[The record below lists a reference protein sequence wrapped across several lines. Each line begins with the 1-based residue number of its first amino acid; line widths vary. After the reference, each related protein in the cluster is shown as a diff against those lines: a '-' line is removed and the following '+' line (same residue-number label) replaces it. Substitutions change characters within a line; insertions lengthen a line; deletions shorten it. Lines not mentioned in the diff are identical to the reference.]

1 MKEGKRQKKDMIE
14 KQYCY
19 QCHVNTHTHSQ
30 PRTHSHTHYS
40 LFSVRGE
47 PLGRKIKM
55 VWFTLFSII
64 SGNNWAHFQMKP
76 NF

>member
-1 MKEGKRQKKDMIE
+1 MIE
-14 KQYCY
+14 KQYCF
-19 QCHVNTHTHSQ
+19 QCHVNTHTHI
-30 PRTHSHTHYS
+30 HSHILTHTHTT

-64 SGNNWAHFQMKP
+64 SGNNGAHFQMKP